1 MGLIEERGEEQSKH
15 EDGQGDESPGEK
27 EEPQNRSRQ
36 PEFPSWQVTFSSHTI
51 PREGRA
57 GMGGAACQGQSVG
70 WEGCCQ
76 LPRVSSGEVLGTRSG
91 GVRRESY
98 SVKGP

>member
-1 MGLIEERGEEQSKH
+1 MGLIEERGEEQPKH

-57 GMGGAACQGQSVG
+57 GMGGPLAKGNRWGGRDAASSQG
-70 WEGCCQ
+70 
-76 LPRVSSGEVLGTRSG
+76 
-91 GVRRESY
+91 
-98 SVKGP
+98 